1 MNKFMQQATPIDYEM
16 CRGKLEY
23 IWNVMYIE
31 DQPLLYWIIIH
42 MHIHSSKKIKLEF
55 YLQ

>member
-42 MHIHSSKKIKLEF
+42 SNKKIKLKF